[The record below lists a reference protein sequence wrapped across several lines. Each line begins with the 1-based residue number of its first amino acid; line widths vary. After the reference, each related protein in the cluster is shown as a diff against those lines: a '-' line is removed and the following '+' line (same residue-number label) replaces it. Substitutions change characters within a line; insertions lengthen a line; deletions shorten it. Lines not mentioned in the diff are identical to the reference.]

1 MLISEQLIYVQKAY
15 PLQAQRGIYIEAYSS
30 LGLIDIFKFNVK
42 SSTSSVISHLHKI
55 QTKHKYVVQI
65 RCPRYNGQFGTRRS
79 YGTSGHVN

>member
-42 SSTSSVISHLHKI
+42 SKSIIGYLS
-55 QTKHKYVVQI
+55 
-65 RCPRYNGQFGTRRS
+65 PP
-79 YGTSGHVN
+79 